1 MANDTSADTSGSET
15 DSSSPNQASERLYL
29 ANGEYLPWGAII
41 PGFGGLRVGDEYVDN
56 AGNRWDWQIDDW
68 EYNRPAVD
76 LSTPPAPKFGPVTA
90 SGYAQPPV
98 DPMSYYSTPEPTP
111 EPTPY
116 TGGPTRWTEVYRPTV
131 DLSNVQTF
139 TPAPTPVSTPAPQ
152 PTPSPVPNQTS
163 ERLYLAG
170 REYLPWGA
178 LIPGESGLRVGDEFV
193 DDAGN
198 RWDWETDDWD
208 YAGSG
213 SEEPKT
219 VTPPRLDQPQSI
231 PKAEDVDTNI
241 FSGVVTN
248 PVKGDEKP
256 YYIEDTGIPR
266 TIEGKPLTAGLIPLD
281 KPLITFPIVTT
292 PVSQT
297 APTRVQAIP
306 YQGKPVTNPLI
317 EPTTIPVAT
326 RRMIEAISPGYFKD
340 INYDPDEILAAAMRV
355 LRGRGAGRS
364 LME

>member
-1 MANDTSADTSGSET
+1 MASDTSTDTSGSET
-15 DSSSPNQASERLYL
+15 ESSSPNQASERLYL

-41 PGFGGLRVGDEYVDN
+41 PGTGGLRVGDEFFDD

-90 SGYAQPPV
+90 SGYAIPPV
-98 DPMSYYSTPEPTP
+98 DPLSYYSTPEPTP

-116 TGGPTRWTEVYRPTV
+116 TGGPTRWTEVYRPPV
-131 DLSNVQTF
+131 DLSNIQTF
-139 TPAPTPVSTPAPQ
+139 TPAPTPVSTPTPQ
-152 PTPSPVPNQTS
+152 PTPTPAPAPQEATYSSEGEDSGISLITPENRERYIREGTMDLQQPPVSTVVNP
-163 ERLYLAG
+163 
-170 REYLPWGA
+170 LP
-178 LIPGESGLRVGDEFV
+178 
-193 DDAGN
+193 
-198 RWDWETDDWD
+198 ET
-208 YAGSG
+208 
-213 SEEPKT
+213 
-219 VTPPRLDQPQSI
+219 SI
-231 PKAEDVDTNI
+231 PKVEDVDTNI
-241 FSGVVTN
+241 FSGVVTT
-248 PVKGDEKP
+248 PVQGGEKP
-256 YYIEDTGIPR
+256 YYVENTGVPG
-266 TIEGKPLTAGLIPLD
+266 TVEAKPPTPGLVPLD
-281 KPLITFPIVTT
+281 KPQITFPIVTT
-292 PVSQT
+292 PVTQT

>member
-1 MANDTSADTSGSET
+1 MASDTSTDTSGSET
-15 DSSSPNQASERLYL
+15 ESSSPNQASEKLYL

-41 PGFGGLRVGDEYVDN
+41 PGTGGLRVGDEFFDD

-98 DPMSYYSTPEPTP
+98 DPLSYYSTPEPTP

-116 TGGPTRWTEVYRPTV
+116 TGGPTRWTEVYRPPV
-131 DLSNVQTF
+131 DLSNIQTF
-139 TPAPTPVSTPAPQ
+139 TPAPTPVSQPTPQ
-152 PTPSPVPNQTS
+152 PTPTPAPAPQEATYSSEGEDSGISLITPENRERYIREGTMDLQQPPVSTVVNP
-163 ERLYLAG
+163 
-170 REYLPWGA
+170 LP
-178 LIPGESGLRVGDEFV
+178 
-193 DDAGN
+193 
-198 RWDWETDDWD
+198 ET
-208 YAGSG
+208 
-213 SEEPKT
+213 
-219 VTPPRLDQPQSI
+219 SI
-231 PKAEDVDTNI
+231 PKVEDVDTNI
-241 FSGVVTN
+241 FSGVVTT
-248 PVKGDEKP
+248 PVQGGEKP
-256 YYIEDTGIPR
+256 YYVENTGVPG
-266 TIEGKPLTAGLIPLD
+266 TVEAKPPTPGLVPLD
-281 KPLITFPIVTT
+281 KPQITFPIVTT
-292 PVSQT
+292 PVTQT

>member
-1 MANDTSADTSGSET
+1 MASDTSTDTSGSET
-15 DSSSPNQASERLYL
+15 ESSSPNQASEKLYL

-41 PGFGGLRVGDEYVDN
+41 PGTGGLRVGDEFFDD

-90 SGYAQPPV
+90 SGYAIPPV
-98 DPMSYYSTPEPTP
+98 DPLSYYSTPEPTP

-131 DLSNVQTF
+131 DLSNIQTF
-139 TPAPTPVSTPAPQ
+139 TPAPTPVSQPTPQ
-152 PTPSPVPNQTS
+152 PTPTPAPAPQEATYSSEGEDSGISLITPENRERYIREGTMDLQQPPVSTVVNP
-163 ERLYLAG
+163 
-170 REYLPWGA
+170 LP
-178 LIPGESGLRVGDEFV
+178 
-193 DDAGN
+193 
-198 RWDWETDDWD
+198 ET
-208 YAGSG
+208 
-213 SEEPKT
+213 
-219 VTPPRLDQPQSI
+219 SI
-231 PKAEDVDTNI
+231 PKVEDVDTNI
-241 FSGVVTN
+241 FSGVVTT
-248 PVKGDEKP
+248 PVQGGEKP
-256 YYIEDTGIPR
+256 YYVENTGVPG
-266 TIEGKPLTAGLIPLD
+266 TVEAKPPTPGLVPLD
-281 KPLITFPIVTT
+281 KPQITFPIVTT
-292 PVSQT
+292 PVTQT

>member
-1 MANDTSADTSGSET
+1 MASDTSTDTSGSET
-15 DSSSPNQASERLYL
+15 ESSSPNQASEKLYL
-29 ANGEYLPWGAII
+29 ANGEYLPWGAVI
-41 PGFGGLRVGDEYVDN
+41 PGTGGLRVGDEFFDD

-98 DPMSYYSTPEPTP
+98 DPLSYYSTPEPTP

-116 TGGPTRWTEVYRPTV
+116 TGGPTRWTEVYRPPV
-131 DLSNVQTF
+131 DLSNIQTF
-139 TPAPTPVSTPAPQ
+139 TPAPTPVSQPTPQ
-152 PTPSPVPNQTS
+152 PTPTPAPAPQEATYSSEGEDSGISLITPENRERYIREGTMDLQQPPVSTVVNP
-163 ERLYLAG
+163 
-170 REYLPWGA
+170 LP
-178 LIPGESGLRVGDEFV
+178 
-193 DDAGN
+193 
-198 RWDWETDDWD
+198 ET
-208 YAGSG
+208 
-213 SEEPKT
+213 
-219 VTPPRLDQPQSI
+219 SI
-231 PKAEDVDTNI
+231 PKVEDVDTNI
-241 FSGVVTN
+241 FSGVVTT
-248 PVKGDEKP
+248 PVQGGEKP
-256 YYIEDTGIPR
+256 YYVENTGVPG
-266 TIEGKPLTAGLIPLD
+266 TVEAKPPTPGLVPLD
-281 KPLITFPIVTT
+281 KPQITFPIVTT
-292 PVSQT
+292 PVTQT